1 MATATWLAA
10 TAQQPTRPGQ
20 INQFLGSHSSS
31 WLYSG
36 NTLQDSQSTGS
47 GLYISTASQYLAQTV
62 TTGSS
67 QTTIGQVR
75 LQISTVGGSPVT
87 ATIPPLVVGLYAN
100 SGGLPTGA
108 ALGSVSLTEQYVYS
122 APFWM
127 VVPLTVTGLT
137 SGTPYQLVVSPA
149 GTGTNYYVWQRSN
162 QTSGASTSPDGA
174 TWTAQPYG
182 FMYQMYDQSGTTGPP
197 LTLTDDGGA
206 RVTSFTYN
214 SAGQLTGITESVV
227 AQGGGS
233 FFSSRTIAYS
243 GSFPTGVS

>member
-36 NTLQDSQSTGS
+36 NTLQNSQSIGS
-47 GLYISTASQYLAQTV
+47 AVYVSTASQYLAQTV
-62 TTGSS
+62 TTGSA
-67 QTTIGQVR
+67 QTTVGQVR
-75 LQISTVGGSPVT
+75 LQVSTVGGSPVT

-100 SGGLPTGA
+100 SGGVPTGP
-108 ALGSVSLTEQYVYS
+108 ALGSVTLTEQYVYT

-127 VVPLTVTGLT
+127 VVPLTVAGLT
-137 SGTPYQLVVSPA
+137 AATPYQLVVSPA
-149 GTGTNYYVWQRSN
+149 GTGTAYYAWQQSN
-162 QTSGASTSPDGA
+162 QTSGASTSPDGV
-174 TWTAQPYG
+174 TWTAQSYG
-182 FMYQMYDQSGTTGPP
+182 FMYQVYDQSGTAGPP

-214 SAGQLTGITESVV
+214 SAGQLTGIAESVV
-227 AQGGGS
+227 NQSGGS

-243 GSFPTGVS
+243 GQFPIGVS